1 MILLYFNV
9 IEVYFDLFV
18 GIPKPPAEYCDLN
31 YPVTTKLAPD
41 KDLETAVRILLYM
54 NY

>member
-1 MILLYFNV
+1 MYI
-9 IEVYFDLFV
+9 IEVYLYFDLFV

-41 KDLETAVRILLYM
+41 KDLETAMRFLLYM